1 MEYTLL
7 SGDRLDVYFQLKDGT
22 QVAVEVKSDISD
34 DADILRG
41 IYQCVKYDAV
51 LKAERC
57 VHCVKGDH
65 CPVKV
70 ILVLEREM
78 PIEKISVASLLN
90 VCYKDNIKPQD

>member
-22 QVAVEVKSDISD
+22 QVAVEVKSEISD

-57 VHCVKGDH
+57 VHCGKGDNY
-65 CPVKV
+65 PVKV

-78 PIEKISVASLLN
+78 PMEKISVASLLN